1 MSQHHTHH
9 EKKIGRFPI
18 IPHTMKYIPFGLI
31 SIAIGFRLFFSHIQ
45 YSIQFTGGMELVLD
59 TVQNEQIQDDV
70 QQAIDQSNLTKSVVN
85 LGEKNNY
92 PTLVIQAN
100 LDNDELVTK
109 LSEVVQTTLIE
120 KNHISDA
127 SKILEQSVI

>member
-1 MSQHHTHH
+1 M
-9 EKKIGRFPI
+9 
-18 IPHTMKYIPFGLI
+18 
-31 SIAIGFRLFFSHIQ
+31 
-45 YSIQFTGGMELVLD
+45 LD
-59 TVQNEQIQDDV
+59 TVQNEQIQSDV
-70 QQAIDQSNLTKSVVN
+70 QQAIDQSNLTKAVVN
-85 LGEKNNY
+85 LGEKNTY

-120 KNHISDA
+120 KKHISDV